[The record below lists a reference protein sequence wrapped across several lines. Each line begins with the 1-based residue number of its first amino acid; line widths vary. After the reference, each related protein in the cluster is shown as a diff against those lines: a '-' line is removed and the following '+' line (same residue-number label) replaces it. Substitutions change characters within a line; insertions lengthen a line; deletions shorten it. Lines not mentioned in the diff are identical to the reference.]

1 MLVFEQISLSLKEK
15 VDKYY
20 FKYGEGSCQHS
31 FTTSFCFNSKYDDR
45 FCEKDSYLY
54 ILRNGLRNDTYR
66 TYLFPMGEKGDK
78 DLVKSAIET
87 VVEDA
92 HSHNKKVM
100 FNSITESSKNIIEEL
115 FKDRFVIEEKRDLYE
130 YIYSAEDLGY
140 LKGSKYYTK
149 RNEVSS
155 FIRKYEDK
163 LDIRKIESCD
173 VENIKKLSSV
183 WMQQD
188 ITRCNDIQLITEN
201 KALNIAFE
209 NYDKLGIIGLVV
221 YIDKDL
227 AGFIIGVKLNDESID
242 AMIEKGNVKYKGIY
256 KVLNKEFSRIC
267 CDGYKFVN
275 LEEDLGVEGLRNMKL
290 LYHPVDFIKKYVAT
304 EV

>member
-1 MLVFEQISLSLKEK
+1 MLDFEQISFNLKDT

-20 FKYGEGSCQHS
+20 SKYGEGSCQHS

-115 FKDRFVIEEKRDLYE
+115 SLNLNVCLVLEQ
-130 YIYSAEDLGY
+130 
-140 LKGSKYYTK
+140 
-149 RNEVSS
+149 
-155 FIRKYEDK
+155 FI
-163 LDIRKIESCD
+163 
-173 VENIKKLSSV
+173 
-183 WMQQD
+183 
-188 ITRCNDIQLITEN
+188 
-201 KALNIAFE
+201 
-209 NYDKLGIIGLVV
+209 
-221 YIDKDL
+221 
-227 AGFIIGVKLNDESID
+227 SI
-242 AMIEKGNVKYKGIY
+242 
-256 KVLNKEFSRIC
+256 
-267 CDGYKFVN
+267 
-275 LEEDLGVEGLRNMKL
+275 
-290 LYHPVDFIKKYVAT
+290 
-304 EV
+304 